1 MSTKVTANGCY
12 WLSWLGEIRFTSS
25 MSGGAESDRTWT
37 AFEKTIPCAHKAEF
51 SIIPCYWIWG
61 LSIFF
66 LFFEGNPSL
75 CSFTDEMKCDLLGV
89 DDRNDQVIGMR
100 QLLLKTLIW
109 DKKNT
114 STLLGML
121 PYMGWTLSQ
130 SQPRWQIWAY
140 QQMRWHLPMAV
151 AGLYLLG
158 HISVMLVN
166 WTNSSARGRNKNKIT
181 TNAHA

>member
-100 QLLLKTLIW
+100 QRLLKTLIW
-109 DKKNT
+109 DKKKYVHSIRDASIYGLNT
-114 STLLGML
+114 EPITASLTDMSLSANEMTFTNGS
-121 PYMGWTLSQ
+121 GWSLSVGSHQ
-130 SQPRWQIWAY
+130 C
-140 QQMRWHLPMAV
+140 H
-151 AGLYLLG
+151 AG
-158 HISVMLVN
+158 
-166 WTNSSARGRNKNKIT
+166 
-181 TNAHA
+181 